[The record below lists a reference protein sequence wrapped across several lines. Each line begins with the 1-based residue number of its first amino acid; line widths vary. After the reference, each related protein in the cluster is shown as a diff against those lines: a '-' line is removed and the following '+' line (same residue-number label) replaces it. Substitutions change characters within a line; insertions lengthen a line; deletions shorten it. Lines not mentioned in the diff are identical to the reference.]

1 MYICIYLKIIYI
13 YIYIYIYS
21 HPFSFH
27 THAAAWLVR
36 GRELE
41 GRMDEQIVNWQHV
54 RKVALSACMRLQS
67 RVVFAEL
74 LFV

>member
-1 MYICIYLKIIYI
+1 LHIFENSLYI

-41 GRMDEQIVNWQHV
+41 GWMDEQIVNWQRV

-67 RVVFAEL
+67 RVVFADL